1 MAIVKSLTYEYRTLL
16 DGIEGTR
23 AERTASEI
31 LALLSPLTKNWT
43 AETNSAW
50 TCRAYLATKMILNA
64 TVLVNG
70 LNFAAGSGMRIANP
84 YLEYY
89 AALCAMRAVV
99 FTLPTQEWSDGSL
112 MAISHS
118 KAINVSFDW
127 LSKLNRERASSL
139 KQTTL
144 QLRAQREL
152 ISYRAPA
159 SGDAN
164 LGSSYDLVELLT
176 VLVELAQFNSE
187 LLERSI
193 SKNANIE
200 SFSVSQEHI
209 GQLSNPTIERFSFYD
224 REDSH
229 RLDYIRRKMPRP
241 YNLAQ
246 FMTEGQ
252 TEDFI
257 GAWDG
262 NEDNGEAFHN
272 GGPPDWQTIFDI
284 P

>member
-1 MAIVKSLTYEYRTLL
+1 MSVVKGLLYRYRNLFE
-16 DGIEGTR
+16 GIDD
-23 AERTASEI
+23 AEVERVASEI
-31 LALLSPLTKNWT
+31 LALYAKITKAWT
-43 AETNSAW
+43 PSTNSEW
-50 TCRAYLATKMILNA
+50 TCRTYLATKMILNA

-89 AALCAMRAVV
+89 AALCSMRAVV
-99 FTLPTQEWSDGSL
+99 FTLPTEEWLDGSL
-112 MAISHS
+112 MAISHK

-127 LSKLNRERASSL
+127 LAKLNRSRSNLL

-164 LGSSYDLVELLT
+164 LGLSYDLVQLLT
-176 VLVELAQFNSE
+176 ILVELAQFNSE
-187 LLERSI
+187 LLEKSI
-193 SKNANIE
+193 SKNANPE
-200 SFSVSQEHI
+200 AFFVDEAHI
-209 GQLSNPTIERFSFYD
+209 YELSNPQIEGFSFYD
-224 REDSH
+224 REDAY
-229 RLDYIRRKMPRP
+229 RLGYIRRKMPRP
-241 YNLAQ
+241 YNLAS

-262 NEDNGEAFHN
+262 DEGAGERFTN